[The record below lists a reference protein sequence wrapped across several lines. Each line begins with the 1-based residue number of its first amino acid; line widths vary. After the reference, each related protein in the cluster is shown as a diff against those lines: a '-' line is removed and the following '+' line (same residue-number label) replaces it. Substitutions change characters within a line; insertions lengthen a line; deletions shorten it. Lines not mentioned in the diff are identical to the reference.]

1 MRRMVRA
8 ADGRTWTVQSRINWT
23 GSGRSEQF
31 EHDLAGGYVAGIAML
46 GVVIALTL
54 ALVILSPAGLVI
66 PAWLVL
72 LILLFLLLVAM
83 GWALQRPWTIT
94 AYTDQ
99 PAETKGEFWEGSVR
113 GVLSA
118 REEAFQVIDEL
129 QERGIPD
136 DGEGPLAP
144 DTSSSPLRES

>member
-1 MRRMVRA
+1 MVRA
-8 ADGRTWTVQSRINWT
+8 ADGRTWTVRSRINWT
-23 GSGRSEQF
+23 GSGMSEQF
-31 EHDLAGGYVAGIAML
+31 EHDLAAGYVSGIAML

-54 ALVILSPAGLVI
+54 ALVIFTPAGLVI

-72 LILLFLLLVAM
+72 LFLLFLLIVAM

-99 PAETKGEFWEGSVR
+99 PVETEGELWEGSVR

-118 REEAFQVIDEL
+118 REETFQVIDQL
-129 QERGIPD
+129 QDRGIPD
-136 DGEGPLAP
+136 DGEGPLAR